1 MSPARKSPSAQSIL
15 NIKQSLAKEILPV
28 YYFFGEDIFT
38 IDKTIIEVKK
48 HCGKLVES
56 DFDNET
62 ISCDKNLKVEDI
74 LELAST
80 FPFGGGKKVIVVR
93 NFEVIKDKKKLADYA
108 FNPVDSTILI
118 IAHYGKQKAISSE
131 PFSTLYKK
139 NFLFEAKELKGY
151 EWANWLKREAEEEGI
166 VLPDSSAQ
174 LLVDIVG
181 ESKHLLQMHLPKLRE
196 FIGDKKT
203 VSESDIMEIAS
214 KTREYN
220 IFQFLD
226 SIGSGDKQ
234 KSILIAFNL
243 IDQGYELLNL
253 LGMLTK
259 YISIVAH
266 SIELDE
272 LKIPDMEAA
281 KKIDVN
287 YYFYINCKKGK
298 YFRNHYRL
306 ANAAKV
312 LLEADLAIKSTS
324 LEAKN
329 FLTSLIAKLI
339 PDDKISHQ

>member
-1 MSPARKSPSAQSIL
+1 MSPARKSSTAQSIL

-48 HCGKLVES
+48 HCEKLIES
-56 DFDNET
+56 EFDNET
-62 ISCDKNLKVEDI
+62 ISCDKNLKLEDI

-108 FNPVDSTILI
+108 DNPVDSTILI
-118 IAHYGKQKAISSE
+118 IAHYGKQKSISSE
-131 PFSTLYKK
+131 PFSTLHRK
-139 NFLFEAKELKGY
+139 NYLFEAKELKGY
-151 EWANWLKREAEEEGI
+151 EWANWLKREAEENGI
-166 VLPDSSAQ
+166 ILQDSSAQ

-181 ESKHLLQMHLPKLRE
+181 ESKHLLQMHLQKLRE
-196 FIGDKKT
+196 FKGENRT

-226 SIGSGDKQ
+226 TIGSGDKQ

-243 IDQGYELLNL
+243 LDQGYELLNL

-266 SIELDE
+266 SIELE
-272 LKIPDMEAA
+272 VSKIPDAEAA

-287 YYFYINCKKGK
+287 YYFYLNCKKGR
-298 YFRNHYRL
+298 YLRDHYRL

-312 LLEADLAIKSTS
+312 LLEADLAVKSTS
-324 LEAKN
+324 LEPKN
-329 FLTSLIAKLI
+329 FMTTLIAGLI
-339 PDDKISHQ
+339 PEDKISPQ